1 MPDTA
6 ALAKKTG
13 KVKWFNTQRGFGF
26 IAPDEGGE
34 DLFVHQTSII
44 SEGFRSL
51 ADGEDVEFVVEDG
64 TEGRSKALEV
74 TGPNGAPV
82 KGSGGYGRGRGRG
95 MGGYA
100 GGGYGGYRGRG
111 GRGGYV
117 GGYGYGYGYGGGNY
131 GGGNYGGGYA
141 YNNTGGYGYS
151 VGYGGGPCYNCGQP
165 GHFAR
170 DCNARIPIRGG
181 RRGGY
186 GRGGGGDRSC
196 YSCGELGH
204 IARDCPSAT

>member
-1 MPDTA
+1 MPDA
-6 ALAKKTG
+6 AAPQKKSG

-26 IAPDEGGE
+26 IEPDEGGE
-34 DLFVHQTSII
+34 DLFVHQTSIV

-51 ADGEDVEFVVEDG
+51 ADGEPVEFTVEEDA
-64 TEGRSKALEV
+64 EGRSKALEV

-95 MGGYA
+95 GGGGGY
-100 GGGYGGYRGRG
+100 GGYGGYRGRG
-111 GRGGYV
+111 GRADAYS
-117 GGYGYGYGYGGGNY
+117 GGYGYGYVYGGAGYGGGY
-131 GGGNYGGGYA
+131 GY
-141 YNNTGGYGYS
+141 NTGGYGYGA
-151 VGYGGGPCYNCGQP
+151 GYGVGPCYNCGQP

-170 DCNARIPIRGG
+170 DCNARIPGQDG

-186 GRGGGGDRSC
+186 GGGSGNRSC
-196 YSCGELGH
+196 YSCGEFGH